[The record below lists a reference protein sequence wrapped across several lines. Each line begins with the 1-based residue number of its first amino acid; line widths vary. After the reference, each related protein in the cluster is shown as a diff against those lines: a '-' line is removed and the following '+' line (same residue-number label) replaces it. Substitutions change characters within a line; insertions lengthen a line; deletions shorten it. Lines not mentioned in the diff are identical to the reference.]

1 MKISDFSKSLPKRYI
16 IGLILLSFVL
26 LFALPN
32 GVTTGLAQ
40 EQEQELKLSILR
52 VDSQDFPQLSAY
64 VTVVDQ
70 AGLPMMALEAD
81 DFEMSEDRTPISS
94 PQIESE
100 TGEGVW
106 LVLALDTSM
115 NNQVFAE
122 TQAHLKAFIDTMRP
136 QDQMAITTFADKAE
150 ESLAFTSDKDQLS
163 RFIDALSATQK
174 ETTATYQAATFA
186 VDFAAQRGQ
195 EGRSAAIL
203 ITDSGNVGG
212 TARPVDQDTLEGLKN
227 KELPLYVVGFGIK
240 TEAENL
246 RSLTD
251 ETMGES
257 YLVFGPDEMSATLQ
271 TLGVQLRQAYRL
283 TWESQLPFDEE
294 SHDLVVNLASR
305 SQEPPVTNSF
315 TIDPSARPPFSV
327 ELLVVPSTFPIGESV
342 LVQAKV
348 EGRQVSSV
356 EFLRDGSLFDTLKE
370 YPYRTTIETNNYSV
384 GEHQIT
390 VRVHDTLGE
399 QQEDSATLQVQPAP
413 QGLLEWVLPRFWPA
427 FSLLLLLLITLWLL
441 GKLLAWQRGN
451 LRQKF
456 ALKIANEGNMPSRYE
471 LRAEEKGIHKTL
483 RFEFFHRDQP
493 LNIFQPPQ
501 PVQAPARAQNS
512 QAASNQATSSSP
524 TGQSATTGL
533 GDISDR
539 VQGASQFLSNLAAV
553 LGPFGKPIRGALNS
567 VSQTFMSGRN
577 IVQIPTR
584 IMGRLGISLPSP
596 SMSGDSSPQMGGV
609 ASPTRRSQRTS
620 ASTAQVQTVV
630 KPSLVTPTV
639 GAGRTLWIDLF
650 VTPPWRFLT
659 GVDYAFTIVS
669 RLMDQRISEVKTI
682 KGKLNLSS
690 MRWYRRFLPLLLFLI
705 VTLAMSFP
713 LALLVL
719 WVKVAIG

>member
-1 MKISDFSKSLPKRYI
+1 MKISDLSKSLSKRY

-32 GVTTGLAQ
+32 GVTTGLA
-40 EQEQELKLSILR
+40 QEQELKLSILR

-70 AGLPMMALEAD
+70 AGLPVMALEAD

-115 NNQVFAE
+115 DKKIFSN

-174 ETTATYQAATFA
+174 ETTATYHAATFA

-203 ITDSGNVGG
+203 ITDSGNVGRSA
-212 TARPVDQDTLEGLKN
+212 TPVDEKTLEGLKN
-227 KELPLYVVGFGIK
+227 KEVPLYVVGFGIK

-251 ETMGES
+251 ETIGES

-294 SHDLVVNLASR
+294 SHDLVLNLASR

-327 ELLVVPSTFPIGESV
+327 ELLVVPSTFPIGVSV

-356 EFLRDGSLFDTLKE
+356 EFLRDGKLFDTLE
-370 YPYRTTIETNNYSV
+370 EAPYRTTIETNNYSV

-413 QGLLEWVLPRFWPA
+413 QGFWQWFLPMFWPV

-441 GKLLAWQRGN
+441 GKLLAWQRRN

-493 LNIFQPPQ
+493 LNIFQPQ
-501 PVQAPARAQNS
+501 QAVPAPAQNS

-533 GDISDR
+533 GDIGDR

-553 LGPFGKPIRGALNS
+553 LGPFGGPIRGALNS

-630 KPSLVTPTV
+630 KASLVTPTV

-690 MRWYRRFLPLLLFLI
+690 MRWYRRFLPLLLFII

-713 LALLVL
+713 LALFVL